1 MQSIR
6 QVFTGML
13 LALISIAVVV
23 GGFTLATAEKTGPT
37 SPTIQATQPV
47 LLNLPTE
54 AAGQMDPP
62 LPLPELPNATQE
74 ILTAETATPTQL
86 VTNTIPAATITSMPS
101 ATMVTLATN
110 LPTVTSLPSLTP
122 GSFFDTP
129 YPTSTFGPSA
139 TAIACGA
146 PAWWINYIVISGD
159 TLYSIS
165 LRYGVTVYEL
175 QVANCLGTSV
185 YLQVGKIL
193 KVPNV
198 ATNPPY
204 LSPTPYIYPT
214 DVPPATDIP
223 TLTPEPPT
231 IEPPTIEPP
240 TSEPPPIETPTPT
253 PFSGVG

>member
-1 MQSIR
+1 MQSLR

-13 LALISIAVVV
+13 LALISIAVVI

-47 LLNLPTE
+47 LLNLSTE

-62 LPLPELPNATQE
+62 LPLPELPSATQE
-74 ILTAETATPTQL
+74 IVATQTATPTPL
-86 VTNTIPAATITSMPS
+86 VAPTTPTATLTSLPS
-101 ATMVTLATN
+101 ATTVTLATN
-110 LPTVTSLPSLTP
+110 LPTVTALPSLTP

-129 YPTSTFGPSA
+129 NPTSTFGPSA
-139 TAIACGA
+139 TTIACGA
-146 PAWWINYIVISGD
+146 PYWWVNYIVISGD

-175 QVANCLGTSV
+175 QVANCMGTSV
-185 YLQVGKIL
+185 YLQVGRVL

-204 LSPTPYIYPT
+204 WSPTPNIVPT
-214 DVPPATDIP
+214 DVPPTMDVP
-223 TLTPEPPT
+223 TATPETPT
-231 IEPPTIEPP
+231 IEPPTVEPP
-240 TSEPPPIETPTPT
+240 TSEPPLETPTPT